1 MQAAKRDAAMILADT
16 SIVPPSL
23 WRDHEDSEMRA
34 FFKGPRLNPRSVA
47 YAEAEA
53 EAEAAGGEPGLNLN
67 TPRRK
72 QQ

>member
-1 MQAAKRDAAMILADT
+1 MILADT

-23 WRDHEDSEMRA
+23 WRDHEDSEIRA

-53 EAEAAGGEPGLNLN
+53 EAAGGGGEEEAGGEPGLNLN
-67 TPRRK
+67 TPRKK